1 MGNLIKI
8 ELTKFIKKKGVIII
22 SAIISLIPLLIAL
35 LTKLDISGLSI
46 GGSFTSTEYVFS
58 IWEML
63 RALIVLYIIPIYIPC
78 TFIGR
83 EVEQRSINMVLSKE
97 KRGKILMVKI
107 ISSFIA
113 VTLFMIMFYAIAFI
127 SFKLF
132 LTGTEFEASTLT
144 TTLSTNTYV
153 FAALFNLLEVLFV
166 TLISVFLNISI
177 KSNVALVLSFG
188 VIILEKVLTNVN
200 SIKRFLPCYI
210 SQFDRLYTLTK
221 SQLSSFYSSSIIIYI
236 VILTIL
242 FIMCYTVWNKRD
254 F

>member
-1 MGNLIKI
+1 
-8 ELTKFIKKKGVIII
+8 
-22 SAIISLIPLLIAL
+22 
-35 LTKLDISGLSI
+35 
-46 GGSFTSTEYVFS
+46 
-58 IWEML
+58 
-63 RALIVLYIIPIYIPC
+63 
-78 TFIGR
+78 
-83 EVEQRSINMVLSKE
+83 MVLSKE